1 MRCASSPAGPDGC
14 GADLARSAL
23 PVAVGLCL
31 PAAAPIDGQSGGR
44 ERVLLES
51 FEFSKTRG
59 HAIGAPRFDHR
70 SARGAARDHLAAHR
84 GVDCCQHRLCL
95 LRTNQRPPRTF
106 VAAKPHGSAYLRRRP
121 RAGSRDAPDATT
133 LPRDRRR
140 FSRPGNA
147 RRPNPDRRR
156 DPPGNRPRVIN
167 QRPAAI
173 SAPFTNDDPPMLR
186 ERAVDARGQS
196 HSRDRTPRELLSDGI
211 SKTRTCAQVQ

>member
-1 MRCASSPAGPDGC
+1 MLLEFFSCKTRHTDV
-14 GADLARSAL
+14 SAL
-23 PVAVGLCL
+23 L
-31 PAAAPIDGQSGGR
+31 
-44 ERVLLES
+44 
-51 FEFSKTRG
+51 
-59 HAIGAPRFDHR
+59 FDHR
-70 SARGAARDHLAAHR
+70 SAPGVAIDHLAAR
-84 GVDCCQHRLCL
+84 QGVDCCQHPLCL

-106 VAAKPHGSAYLRRRP
+106 SRCQTTWVSLSSPPPAT
-121 RAGSRDAPDATT
+121 RAGSQDAPDATT
-133 LPRDRRR
+133 LPPDRCR
-140 FSRPGNA
+140 FSRPRNA

-156 DPPGNRPRVIN
+156 GIRQEIDPRVIN